1 MQVFIKSSILFIWLI
16 LTLTLYIC
24 IQMDGDEE
32 EEEEI
37 LEGSA
42 ADDSKEHL
50 KESKDENEEHI
61 NKKIKHEHI

>member
-1 MQVFIKSSILFIWLI
+1 
-16 LTLTLYIC
+16 
-24 IQMDGDEE
+24 MDGDEE

-50 KESKDENEEHI
+50 KESKDEIEDHI
-61 NKKIKHEHI
+61 NKKLKHEHI